1 MLQIKCPWCG
11 IRDETEFQYRGDA
24 TAVRPDE
31 NASIDE
37 LFRFAYVRKNP
48 KGWHTE
54 WWLHVRGCRQF
65 IKVVRNTL
73 NHEIAATGWPQDHLE
88 IPSK

>member
-24 TAVRPDE
+24 TVTRPEE
-31 NASIDE
+31 NASIEE
-37 LFRFAYVRKNP
+37 LFRFTYIRNNT

-73 NHEIAATGWPQDHLE
+73 THEIAATGWPQDNLE